1 MLNGQI
7 VLVTGASRGIG
18 NAIALTLGGA
28 GATVIGTATS
38 EEGADNISKIFSES
52 DILGKG
58 MKLNVTDNDQITS
71 VLKAVTDEYGAV
83 DVLINNAGITRD
95 NILVRMKEEEWDD
108 IINTNLSSVYR
119 MSKAVLR
126 GMIKKRSGR
135 IISITSVVGAM
146 GNAGQSNYAAAKAGI
161 MGFTKSL
168 AREVG
173 ARGITVNAVAPGFID
188 TDMTSS
194 LADDH
199 KAALLSQVPIKRL
212 ETPEEIADKLYDDPE
227 LHWVVLMVNN
237 ITDRYHQWPMNNRQF
252 LAHIAARY
260 DNVDATH
267 HYEIYQSSGDTAI
280 KIDIGISNVDTDGDT
295 ISDAVL
301 VTNREYEE
309 SKQDTIRNIQLL
321 DPQYLEQFVEEF
333 ESLVSDTED

>member
-38 EEGADNISKIFSES
+38 EEGADKISKIFSES
-52 DILGKG
+52 NILGKG
-58 MKLNVTDNDQITS
+58 MKLNVTDNNQITS
-71 VLKAVTDEYGAV
+71 VLKAVSDEYGAV

-126 GMIKKRSGR
+126 GMIKKKAGR

-173 ARGITVNAVAPGFID
+173 VRGITVNAIAPGFIE
-188 TDMTSS
+188 TDMTDRLPEDQKAV
-194 LADDH
+194 LA
-199 KAALLSQVPIKRL
+199 SQIPMGRL
-212 ETPEEIADKLYDDPE
+212 GTVNEIAQA
-227 LHWVVLMVNN
+227 VL
-237 ITDRYHQWPMNNRQF
+237 F
-252 LAHIAARY
+252 LASA
-260 DNVDATH
+260 
-267 HYEIYQSSGDTAI
+267 SGSYITAQTLHVN
-280 KIDIGISNVDTDGDT
+280 GGMYSV
-295 ISDAVL
+295 
-301 VTNREYEE
+301 
-309 SKQDTIRNIQLL
+309 
-321 DPQYLEQFVEEF
+321 
-333 ESLVSDTED
+333 

>member
-95 NILVRMKEEEWDD
+95 NILLRMKEEEWDD

-173 ARGITVNAVAPGFID
+173 VRGITVNAIAPGFID
-188 TDMTSS
+188 TDMTDS
-194 LADDH
+194 LPEDQ
-199 KAALLSQVPIKRL
+199 KAVLTSQIPMGRL
-212 ETPEEIADKLYDDPE
+212 GTVNEIAQA
-227 LHWVVLMVNN
+227 VL
-237 ITDRYHQWPMNNRQF
+237 F
-252 LAHIAARY
+252 LAS
-260 DNVDATH
+260 D
-267 HYEIYQSSGDTAI
+267 SGSYITAQTLHVN
-280 KIDIGISNVDTDGDT
+280 GGMYTV
-295 ISDAVL
+295 
-301 VTNREYEE
+301 
-309 SKQDTIRNIQLL
+309 
-321 DPQYLEQFVEEF
+321 
-333 ESLVSDTED
+333 

>member
-18 NAIALTLGGA
+18 QAIALTLGKT

-38 EEGADNISKIFSES
+38 EEGADNISKIFLES

-71 VLKAVTDEYGAV
+71 VLKVVTDEYGAV

-108 IINTNLSSVYR
+108 IINTNLTSVYR

-173 ARGITVNAVAPGFID
+173 VRGITVNAIAPGFIE
-188 TDMTSS
+188 TDMTDS
-194 LADDH
+194 LPEDQ
-199 KAALLSQVPIKRL
+199 KAVLASQIPMGRL
-212 ETPEEIADKLYDDPE
+212 GTANEIAQA
-227 LHWVVLMVNN
+227 VL
-237 ITDRYHQWPMNNRQF
+237 F
-252 LAHIAARY
+252 LAS
-260 DNVDATH
+260 D
-267 HYEIYQSSGDTAI
+267 SGSYITAQTLHVN
-280 KIDIGISNVDTDGDT
+280 GGMYT
-295 ISDAVL
+295 A
-301 VTNREYEE
+301 
-309 SKQDTIRNIQLL
+309 
-321 DPQYLEQFVEEF
+321 
-333 ESLVSDTED
+333 